1 LDGNGLEG
9 IEFFYDR
16 YLTGKQREVEIFRDA
31 RGDGFKTDSGHEAAA
46 GSGGNL
52 YLTIDQTI
60 QYIAE
65 NALTETVDRY
75 KAEAGMAIVMRPSTG
90 EILAMAQA
98 PLFNPNAYPRNDKS
112 RWRNRAITDQFEPGS
127 TMKIFSAAAAIESAG
142 IHPNDIFYCENGA
155 YRIGRNVVHDHK
167 KHGWLSL
174 QQIVKYSSNIGA
186 VKIGEKVGPKRLHR
200 TLKKFGFGEK
210 TGIDSPGETT
220 GILAD
225 YSRWSDIDTGA
236 VAFGHGVSVS
246 ALQLVTAV
254 AAIANNGV
262 LMKPY
267 IVARITDANG
277 ETVKRFEPEPVR
289 RVISLETARVVKNI
303 LKTVVTEGGTGAS
316 AALDGY
322 SVGGKTGTARKL
334 DATGRYSNQHHIA
347 SFTGFAP
354 ADRPE
359 IVVLVIIDEPRE
371 NYYGGVVA
379 APVFKRIAQE
389 SLNYLGVPPDTG
401 ATRFRVSISMGVR
414 G

>member
-1 LDGNGLEG
+1 
-9 IEFFYDR
+9 
-16 YLTGKQREVEIFRDA
+16 
-31 RGDGFKTDSGHEAAA
+31 
-46 GSGGNL
+46 
-52 YLTIDQTI
+52 
-60 QYIAE
+60 
-65 NALTETVDRY
+65 
-75 KAEAGMAIVMRPSTG
+75 
-90 EILAMAQA
+90 MAQA
-98 PLFNPNAYPRNDKS
+98 PLFNPNAYPRTDKAL
-112 RWRNRAITDQFEPGS
+112 WRNRAITDQFEPGS

-186 VKIGEKVGPKRLHR
+186 VKISEKIGPERLHR

-210 TGIDSPGETT
+210 TGIDSPGETA
-220 GILAD
+220 GVLAD

-246 ALQLVTAV
+246 ALQLATAV

-267 IVARITDANG
+267 IVSRITDAG
-277 ETVKRFEPEPVR
+277 GKTLKRFEPETVR
-289 RVISLETARVVKNI
+289 RVVSVETAQVVKNI
-303 LKTVVTEGGTGAS
+303 LKTVVTEGGTGTG

-322 SVGGKTGTARKL
+322 SVCGKTGTARKL
-334 DATGRYSNQHHIA
+334 DETGRYSNKHHIA

-359 IVVLVIIDEPRE
+359 IVVLVILDEPRE
-371 NYYGGVVA
+371 NYYGGIVA

-389 SLNYLGVPPDTG
+389 SLNYLGVPPDAGT
-401 ATRFRVSISMGVR
+401 TRFRVSIPMEVR